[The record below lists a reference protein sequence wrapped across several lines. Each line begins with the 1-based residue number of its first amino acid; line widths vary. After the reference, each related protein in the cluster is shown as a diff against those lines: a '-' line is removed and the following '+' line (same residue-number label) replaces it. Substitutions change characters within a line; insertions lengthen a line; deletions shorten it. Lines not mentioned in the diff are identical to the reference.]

1 MGFLGGVKSFVIVVV
16 ILIQSMSVTDVQ
28 TDRIFLLTMLVLV
41 YKNFLKWQQ
50 VLEAGLTIASMVE
63 LCKLLSIDWL
73 AINDYRNI
81 TNTNLLLWWRI
92 VLIV

>member
-1 MGFLGGVKSFVIVVV
+1 MKSLVIVVV
-16 ILIQSMSVTDVQ
+16 ILIQFMSVTDVQ

>member
-1 MGFLGGVKSFVIVVV
+1 MKSLVIVVV
-16 ILIQSMSVTDVQ
+16 ILIQFMSVTDVQ
-28 TDRIFLLTMLVLV
+28 TDRIFLLTILVLV
-41 YKNFLKWQQ
+41 YKKFLKWQQ

>member
-1 MGFLGGVKSFVIVVV
+1 
-16 ILIQSMSVTDVQ
+16 MSVTDVQ
-28 TDRIFLLTMLVLV
+28 TDRIFLLTILVLV
-41 YKNFLKWQQ
+41 YKKFLKWQQ

>member
-63 LCKLLSIDWL
+63 LCKLLSIHWL
-73 AINDYRNI
+73 AISDYRNI

>member
-1 MGFLGGVKSFVIVVV
+1 MIVVV
-16 ILIQSMSVTDVQ
+16 ILIQFMSVTDVQ
-28 TDRIFLLTMLVLV
+28 TDRIFLLTILVLV
-41 YKNFLKWQQ
+41 YKKFLKWQQ